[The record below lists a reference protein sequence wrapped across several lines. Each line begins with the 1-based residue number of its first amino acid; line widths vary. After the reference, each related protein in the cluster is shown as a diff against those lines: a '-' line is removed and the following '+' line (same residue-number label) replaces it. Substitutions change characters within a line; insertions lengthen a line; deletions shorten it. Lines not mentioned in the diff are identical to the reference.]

1 MCGAVAEQTRSARNE
16 SLIEDATRAYE
27 AWMGRFTPIVRADL
41 ALKHEH
47 MRSDAFRFLR
57 ATFYRWQQRWPAVCH
72 ADFHA
77 PVVLAVADL
86 HIENFGTWRD
96 QEGRLIWG
104 VNDFDEAGR
113 LPYTN
118 DLIRLATSAFLA
130 IEATHLRL
138 APTEAAEAILGGYTE
153 ALRSGGLPLVLEGNH
168 PGLREMALSAL
179 RDPGA
184 FWEHMRSGRRL
195 TGTLPRGA
203 RKALEVLLPKSI
215 GTYEVRR
222 RVAGVGSL
230 GRPRLVAVA
239 QWQGGWIARE
249 AKARVPSACV
259 WSGAL
264 ETRAYRDIL
273 KRAVRVRDP
282 YLQIRRRWI
291 VRRLAPDCG
300 RIELANLPKARDEHR
315 LLHAMGKDTANVHL
329 GSAPARRI
337 LNDLGKRPT
346 RWLETSARMMAEE
359 TIRDWDRW
367 RHHSEH

>member
-1 MCGAVAEQTRSARNE
+1 MAVPEETRPVPNE
-16 SLIEDATRAYE
+16 SRIEDATRAYE
-27 AWMGRFTPIVRADL
+27 AWMGRYTRIVRSDL

-47 MRSDAFRFLR
+47 MRSDPFHFLR
-57 ATFYRWQQRWPAVCH
+57 ATFYRWQQCWPSICQTAV
-72 ADFHA
+72 HA

-104 VNDFDEAGR
+104 VNDFDEACP

-130 IEATHLRL
+130 IQAAHLRL
-138 APTEAAEAILGGYTE
+138 APAEAADAILDGYTE
-153 ALRSGGLPLVLEGNH
+153 ALRAGGQPFVLDGDH
-168 PGLREMALSAL
+168 PGLRQLALSAL
-179 RDPGA
+179 RDPRA
-184 FWEHMRSGRRL
+184 FWEHLRSGRRV
-195 TGTLPRGA
+195 TGQLPRGA
-203 RKALEVLLPKSI
+203 RKALEALLPKSI
-215 GTYEVRR
+215 VRYEVRR
-222 RVAGVGSL
+222 RVAGAGSL
-230 GRPRLVAVA
+230 GRPRLVAIA
-239 QWQGGWIARE
+239 QWQSGWIARE

-259 WSGAL
+259 WNGAP
-264 ETRAYRDIL
+264 ETRAYRHIL
-273 KRAVRVRDP
+273 KRAVRVPDP

-315 LLHAMGKDTANVHL
+315 LLHAMGQDTANIHL

-346 RWLETSARMMAEE
+346 PWLETSARLMAEE
-359 TIRDWDRW
+359 TIRDWERW
-367 RHHSEH
+367 RHHVRR